1 MAIYNNE
8 TDPNILMWEQLEKDR
23 QETLS
28 DPKYRAWVT
37 QLNVSRSYVNRD
49 SIHKANDMNA
59 DYNFNKLKKQTND
72 NILSSLF
79 GITFADAG
87 SNEQTNK

>member
-8 TDPNILMWEQLEKDR
+8 TDPNILMWEQLEKER

-28 DPKYRAWVT
+28 DPKYREWVVE
-37 QLNVSRSYVNRD
+37 LNVSRSYVNRD

-59 DYNFNKLKKQTND
+59 DYNFSKLNKQTND
-72 NILSSLF
+72 NIFNNLLS
-79 GITFADAG
+79 IAFANAG

>member
-8 TDPNILMWEQLEKDR
+8 TDPNILMWEQLEKER

-28 DPKYRAWVT
+28 DPNYREWVT

-49 SIHKANDMNA
+49 GIHKANDLMRQY
-59 DYNFNKLKKQTND
+59 D
-72 NILSSLF
+72 LSQYKYVVNL
-79 GITFADAG
+79 
-87 SNEQTNK
+87 